1 MQQTV
6 IRNKKDKKKNIGP
19 GSHET
24 PICSKQE
31 AIAKYRPTD
40 RQATAQPVIPLAK
53 HSPKFSTC
61 QHPLR
66 GFMESIIT
74 ESLLG
79 IYYPKACPERYSK
92 LAILYP

>member
-1 MQQTV
+1 MKLPFAV
-6 IRNKKDKKKNIGP
+6 NKKPLPSTDR
-19 GSHET
+19 
-24 PICSKQE
+24 Q
-31 AIAKYRPTD
+31 TD

-74 ESLLG
+74 ESLLE

-92 LAILYP
+92 LAVLYRYIHEGNICLQ

>member
-1 MQQTV
+1 MKLPFAV
-6 IRNKKDKKKNIGP
+6 NKKPLPSTDR
-19 GSHET
+19 
-24 PICSKQE
+24 Q
-31 AIAKYRPTD
+31 TD

-79 IYYPKACPERYSK
+79 IYYPKACPNDTRNLPFFIPEVVRYIHEGNIC
-92 LAILYP
+92 LQ